1 MGYVKH
7 KLVDVPT
14 VQHLKPGEMKE
25 SAVEGF
31 EGKKILIANNNGKL
45 YGVGTKCTHYG
56 APLVNGVLSSDG
68 SLTCPW
74 HGGE

>member
-14 VQHLKPGEMKE
+14 AQHLKPGEMKE